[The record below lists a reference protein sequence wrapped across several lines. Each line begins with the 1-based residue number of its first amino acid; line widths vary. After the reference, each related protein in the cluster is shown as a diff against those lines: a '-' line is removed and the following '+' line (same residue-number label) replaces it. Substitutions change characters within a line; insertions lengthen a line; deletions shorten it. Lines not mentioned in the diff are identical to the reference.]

1 MPCSLIDN
9 VTVFFCPE
17 GVGSRFIQNMDTNPA
32 EYMTLS
38 QKAVLSVFTM
48 RTSMAYFKLF
58 IEVDVHSF
66 LMESFSA
73 FMSAWYTQFSC
84 TV

>member
-1 MPCSLIDN
+1 LDN

-17 GVGSRFIQNMDTNPA
+17 VGGSRFIQNMDTSPA

-48 RTSMAYFKLF
+48 GTSMAYFKLF
-58 IEVDVHSF
+58 IEVDVHLF
-66 LMESFSA
+66 LMESFSV
-73 FMSAWYTQFSC
+73 FMSAWYTLCSC